1 VSART
6 PRTKVRAAGRVRDG
20 ALYIDD
26 RQLFDQRL
34 AEMPDGPVSLE
45 VRLEGDRQSD
55 AARGYYY
62 AEVLPALVDHLHEQG
77 VGEATI
83 DSAHEA
89 LALRF
94 LSLSPCPVTGSPR
107 RRSISPDD
115 MNDEEFKH
123 YLFDQVLP
131 FLIGEQGIDIQ
142 EPDPNK
148 RSPRR
153 RRELQGRDEQRSH
166 GASTR

>member
-1 VSART
+1 
-6 PRTKVRAAGRVRDG
+6 
-20 ALYIDD
+20 
-26 RQLFDQRL
+26 
-34 AEMPDGPVSLE
+34 M
-45 VRLEGDRQSD
+45 RLEGARQSD

-77 VGEATI
+77 VGEATV

-94 LSLSPCPVTGSPR
+94 LPTTPCPITGSPR

-115 MNDEEFKH
+115 MNDEDFKR
-123 YLFDQVLP
+123 YLLDQVLP
-131 FLIGEQGIDIQ
+131 FLIADQGIDIK
-142 EPDPNK
+142 EPDPAK

-153 RRELQGRDEQRSH
+153 VRELQARDEQRSH